1 MRSLWKIRFSHH
13 YEKGMVKGEHTAV
26 WICIPT
32 SLFFVCISF
41 SFSKYQ
47 RTITQKQNK
56 IQQDQ
61 PPTRPHQGREGQ
73 GHTSATFSTVCL
85 CFPTMTHPD
94 IPILM
99 IRFPVPP
106 SVTVEHAVL
115 GHPVWAAVSS
125 LGCNGTDLLPI
136 AKVNLKPLI
145 MVTVRWR
152 PSPSTWTK

>member
-1 MRSLWKIRFSHH
+1 
-13 YEKGMVKGEHTAV
+13 MVQGKHTAV

-32 SLFFVCISF
+32 SLSFVCISF
-41 SFSKYQ
+41 SFSKCQ
-47 RTITQKQNK
+47 RIITQRQEKKFHK
-56 IQQDQ
+56 INLQ
-61 PPTRPHQGREGQ
+61 PGHTRAEKVK
-73 GHTSATFSTVCL
+73 GHTSATLSAACL
-85 CFPTMTHPD
+85 CFPTVTHPD

-99 IRFPVPP
+99 IRLPVPP

-145 MVTVRWR
+145 MVTVGWR
-152 PSPSTWTK
+152 PSPGTWTK